1 MEEIRVLLT
10 DLPRMLREILRNLL
24 AAQPEMVVE
33 IADEPRAPLVSAVD
47 RTRAHVVILGQEAPA
62 MPSRCRDLLER
73 RPRVQ
78 VMTVSVD
85 GRRICL
91 YGLRPYREPLGEVE
105 PEKLVDTIRGLVVAS
120 RAW

>member
-10 DLPRMLREILRNLL
+10 DLPRMPREILLNLL
-24 AAQPEMVVE
+24 AAQPAMVVE
-33 IADEPRAPLVSAVD
+33 VADEPQAPLVSAVD
-47 RTRAHVVILGQEAPA
+47 RARAQVVILGQDAPA
-62 MPSRCRDLLER
+62 MTSRCRDLLEQ

-78 VMTVSVD
+78 VMTVSID
-85 GRRICL
+85 GRQISL

-105 PEKLVDTIRGLVVAS
+105 PEKLVDAIRGLVVAS